1 MCLSLTDAVRLEA
14 VGLTGCLRFDRDRV
28 EVTSTDADD
37 HEAMLAADGCDG
49 KWSFHFSNDIRGA
62 CS

>member
-1 MCLSLTDAVRLEA
+1 MEA

-37 HEAMLAADGCDG
+37 HEAMLTADGRDG
-49 KWSFHFSNDIRGA
+49 KWSFHLFNEIRGA
-62 CS
+62 FS